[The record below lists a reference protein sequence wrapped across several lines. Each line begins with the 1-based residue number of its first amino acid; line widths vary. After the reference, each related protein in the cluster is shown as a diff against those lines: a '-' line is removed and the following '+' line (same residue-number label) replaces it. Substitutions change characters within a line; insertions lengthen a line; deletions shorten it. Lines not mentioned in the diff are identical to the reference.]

1 MCKDIKINEAQQ
13 VKDAAYVTVVLTDGS
28 LGKIAKNDL
37 IELFKTSIG
46 FNTVLQDKGEAK
58 DDLNTYKSTGYYDI
72 NYVSNKNANFPPYI
86 NYGGLIVISCNQGRW
101 VLQIAYSVQDNQ
113 IRTRSCN
120 DLGAWQDW
128 HER

>member
-1 MCKDIKINEAQQ
+1 MGKDIKINEAQQ

-58 DDLNTYKSTGYYDI
+58 DDLNTYKSTGYYYLCMNITMVVGGIDRHHI
-72 NYVSNKNANFPPYI
+72 YSILPTRVLTILFMGLYMDVKQCFPKHI
-86 NYGGLIVISCNQGRW
+86 
-101 VLQIAYSVQDNQ
+101 
-113 IRTRSCN
+113 
-120 DLGAWQDW
+120 
-128 HER
+128 